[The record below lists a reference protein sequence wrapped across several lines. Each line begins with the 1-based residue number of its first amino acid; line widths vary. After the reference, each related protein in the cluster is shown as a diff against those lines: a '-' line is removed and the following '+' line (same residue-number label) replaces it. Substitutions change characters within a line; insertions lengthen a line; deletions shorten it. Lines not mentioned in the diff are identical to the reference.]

1 MMQQYQQGN
10 QFMNQR
16 RQSGMNFMNNMRNQA
31 LSYTLS
37 GPRNQAHPQAGYK
50 AIDSQNK
57 DIISPNNNV
66 HLNPMLNRMVRQ
78 GQANAIKRMITDPKG
93 EVRHQGP
100 YRIVGVDAHAKQ
112 QQQQQQKGML
122 APGVRGQV
130 VQWLVTQQK
139 KGFPLGEAIKYAE
152 KAYPQLNG
160 ITNQEKK

>member
-1 MMQQYQQGN
+1 
-10 QFMNQR
+10 
-16 RQSGMNFMNNMRNQA
+16 
-31 LSYTLS
+31 
-37 GPRNQAHPQAGYK
+37 
-50 AIDSQNK
+50 
-57 DIISPNNNV
+57 
-66 HLNPMLNRMVRQ
+66 
-78 GQANAIKRMITDPKG
+78 MITDPKG